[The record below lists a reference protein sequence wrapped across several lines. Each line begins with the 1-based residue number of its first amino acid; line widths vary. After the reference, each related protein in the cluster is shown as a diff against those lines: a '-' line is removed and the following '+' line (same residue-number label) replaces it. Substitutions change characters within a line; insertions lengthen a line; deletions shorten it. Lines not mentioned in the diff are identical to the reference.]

1 MKGVLKNSAYDT
13 RLVSASSWKSCCWRC
28 HYQLLKKCWFPII
41 YVKYPSIV
49 VVLANLDLRYKAYQG
64 LALENEIKGSDT
76 KNFALVDGDIEMT
89 TSAMNIRRKNYGKY
103 SWRYKLILIKR

>member
-1 MKGVLKNSAYDT
+1 M
-13 RLVSASSWKSCCWRC
+13 
-28 HYQLLKKCWFPII
+28 
-41 YVKYPSIV
+41 

-103 SWRYKLILIKR
+103 S